1 MLESAQSNPLKIL
14 EALDGFL
21 NSPFELIVYGRSAL
35 ALGYPYPTADFLV
48 TMDVDA
54 ILPSKDLRAIEG
66 NDDFWEAQDMVNE
79 VFADAGLY
87 FTHLFEEKQVIL
99 SSKWYGT
106 IVPLTAF
113 GFKRLRLYRP
123 STHDLIL
130 TKMMRVDPQD
140 REDMQ
145 FLMRQ
150 DDFSWAEFSECMKDA
165 LCPNVPEIEDA
176 FKKNSEWIK
185 QFEESNKRSLRKY

>member
-35 ALGYPYPTADFLV
+35 ALGYPNPTSDFLV

-54 ILPSKDLRAIEG
+54 ILPSKDLQAIEA
-66 NDDFWEAQDMVNE
+66 NDDFWEAQDKVNE
-79 VFADAGLY
+79 MFAEAGLY
-87 FTHLFEEKQVIL
+87 FTHLFEERQVNL
-99 SSKWYGT
+99 SSGWYDA
-106 IVPLTAF
+106 IVPLNAF
-113 GFKRLRLYRP
+113 GFTRLNLKRP

-140 REDMQ
+140 REDMR
-145 FLMRQ
+145 FLMQQ
-150 DDFSWAEFSECMKDA
+150 DDFSWPKFNECMEDA
-165 LCPNVPEIEDA
+165 VCPNVPEIKDA

-185 QFEESNKRSLRKY
+185 QFA